1 MVDGDI
7 LVPDPTTGWEKRRS
21 LALEMDATAARPKRG
36 NGEGVINAGWGC
48 CHRMTGNDDE

>member
-36 NGEGVINAGWGC
+36 NGEGGYQR
-48 CHRMTGNDDE
+48 RMGLLSSHDGE